1 MSKGQN
7 YYLRF
12 VAVNINKNNKR
23 NHQKMNYS
31 NNLLV
36 KLVLQR
42 SILFS
47 NIDGKTIAEMN

>member
-36 KLVLQR
+36 KMVLQR